1 MLRYCHRG
9 VRVLDDRIVPWF
21 PRNEGELDVIAN
33 KVLEAGVD
41 IESDHPG
48 FSDLGT
54 PHPVALSQAA
64 YCRTFDN

>member
-1 MLRYCHRG
+1 MMLLMFRG
-9 VRVLDDRIVPWF
+9 VQVLDDRIVPWF

-54 PHPVALSQAA
+54 PHSVPLS
-64 YCRTFDN
+64 